1 MSSTTGSGARHRRAG
16 APKQSGFGF
25 GVLVLLGLIL
35 LAAGVVGLL
44 YTAFATLTTMVLF
57 AWLLLVG
64 GIVGLIQAIQSRRE
78 PGAFWLTLAVAAV
91 NIAAGIVLLRRP
103 DVAASALTLFV
114 ALLLLTAGL
123 FRVVGGIAS
132 MSARMTWTVV
142 VGVIDIV
149 LGLLVLAEWP
159 SNSRY
164 VIGTFISLALLFDGL
179 SMVSLGITGRRIVD
193 MVRTEDARMAHGTAI
208 TGVGAGAAAAGA
220 GAGVQEGAPAGA
232 SAGAQGSAQG
242 GAPAERPPDAEIEE
256 ESEELAGGAAWRDG
270 PGETDGGDPST
281 AEWTAD
287 KGPDTLRKSFG
298 AGPDDETGGRH
309 RR

>member
-78 PGAFWLTLAVAAV
+78 AGAFWLTLAVAAV

-208 TGVGAGAAAAGA
+208 TGVGAGAAAGA
-220 GAGVQEGAPAGA
+220 GVGVQEGAPAGV
-232 SAGAQGSAQG
+232 QGSAQ
-242 GAPAERPPDAEIEE
+242 ANATTERPPDAEIEE
-256 ESEELAGGAAWRDG
+256 ESEELAGGAAWREG
-270 PGETDGGDPST
+270 PGEADGGDPST
-281 AEWTAD
+281 AEWAAD

>member
-25 GVLVLLGLIL
+25 GVLVFLGLIL

-64 GIVGLIQAIQSRRE
+64 GIVGLVQAIQSRRE
-78 PGAFWLTLAVAAV
+78 AGAFWLTLAVAAV

-164 VIGTFISLALLFDGL
+164 AIGTFISLALLFDGL
-179 SMVSLGITGRRIVD
+179 SMISLGITGRRIVD

-208 TGVGAGAAAAGA
+208 TGVGAGAAAGA
-220 GAGVQEGAPAGA
+220 GTGVREGAPAGA
-232 SAGAQGSAQG
+232 HGSAHGSAQE
-242 GAPAERPPDAEIEE
+242 GAMTGRPPDAEIEE

>member
-25 GVLVLLGLIL
+25 GVLVFLGLVL
-35 LAAGVVGLL
+35 LAAGIVGLL

-64 GIVGLIQAIQSRRE
+64 GIVGLVQALQSRRE
-78 PGAFWLTLAVAAV
+78 AGAFWLTLAVAAV

-208 TGVGAGAAAAGA
+208 TGVGAGGAAGA
-220 GAGVQEGAPAGA
+220 GAGAGMAAGA
-232 SAGAQGSAQG
+232 GTTTD
-242 GAPAERPPDAEIEE
+242 RPPDAEIEE

-287 KGPDTLRKSFG
+287 KGPATLRKSFG

>member
-25 GVLVLLGLIL
+25 GVLVLLGVIL
-35 LAAGVVGLL
+35 LVAGVIGLL

-64 GIVGLIQAIQSRRE
+64 GIVGLVQAIQSRRE
-78 PGAFWLTLAVAAV
+78 AGAFWLTLAVAAV

-103 DVAASALTLFV
+103 DVAAAALTLFV

-193 MVRTEDARMAHGTAI
+193 MVRTEDARMAHGTAV
-208 TGVGAGAAAAGA
+208 TGVGPGAAGA
-220 GAGVQEGAPAGA
+220 
-232 SAGAQGSAQG
+232 
-242 GAPAERPPDAEIEE
+242 RPSDSEIEE

-270 PGETDGGDPST
+270 PGEAAGGGDPST